1 MVLVGTGKDDDLL
14 ASAHALG
21 DAEQPDEP
29 VDSGRR
35 AGAGEDDA
43 AVLIGPDDASDRPAG
58 SLAQPRAEGAAIRGF
73 RMAVGII
80 GKDTLEHEALDLTK
94 RAARGNIIGIEYPPR
109 TEWTLDESILAD
121 QPVAQMVGQIA
132 RSQSLDEFIE
142 QCVHVFPVC
151 RPRIR
156 KASRQRTI
164 TRLAAKMFTEMIAA
178 LREIRSSDRMKDKKI
193 DQFDARI
200 LRELQLNSDISQREL
215 AAKVGLSQNACWR
228 RLKLLEDSGI
238 IQGRTVRLDR
248 NQLGLGLVVFAMI
261 RTRHHSTAWLK
272 TFRTHVSSIPD
283 IVDFYRI
290 GGDYDYLL
298 KIVTRDMNSYDA
310 VYQKLIEAVELES
323 VTSYFA
329 MEALEEQRPLAL
341 TGATR

>member
-1 MVLVGTGKDDDLL
+1 
-14 ASAHALG
+14 
-21 DAEQPDEP
+21 
-29 VDSGRR
+29 
-35 AGAGEDDA
+35 
-43 AVLIGPDDASDRPAG
+43 
-58 SLAQPRAEGAAIRGF
+58 
-73 RMAVGII
+73 
-80 GKDTLEHEALDLTK
+80 
-94 RAARGNIIGIEYPPR
+94 
-109 TEWTLDESILAD
+109 
-121 QPVAQMVGQIA
+121 
-132 RSQSLDEFIE
+132 
-142 QCVHVFPVC
+142 
-151 RPRIR
+151 
-156 KASRQRTI
+156 
-164 TRLAAKMFTEMIAA
+164 
-178 LREIRSSDRMKDKKI
+178 MKDKKI

-228 RLKLLEDSGI
+228 RLKLLEVSGV